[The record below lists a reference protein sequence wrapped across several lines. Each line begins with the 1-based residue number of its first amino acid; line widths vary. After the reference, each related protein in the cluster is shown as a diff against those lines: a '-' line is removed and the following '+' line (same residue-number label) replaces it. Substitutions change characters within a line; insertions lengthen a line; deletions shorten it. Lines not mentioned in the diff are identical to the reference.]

1 MRYATVEEVEAGFRD
16 LTDTEKQQCEAMLE
30 EAAIII
36 DVYNQKAVE
45 DIKTLVSCRMVRR
58 QLGDGS
64 GASAFPMGAS
74 QGSVSALGY
83 SQSWTLSSGSTGEL
97 YLSKQE
103 KKLLGLGD
111 RIGASGPLEKL
122 CEEYLSSYT

>member
-1 MRYATVEEVEAGFRD
+1 MRYRYKQTGVVVESGGELDSALF
-16 LTDTEKQQCEAMLE
+16 API

-74 QGSVSALGY
+74 QGSVSGGCPVQKAER
-83 SQSWTLSSGSTGEL
+83 TLRKGWQGFRGDDERGDRGHL
-97 YLSKQE
+97 PAAWGGRRD
-103 KKLLGLGD
+103 KKL
-111 RIGASGPLEKL
+111 IA
-122 CEEYLSSYT
+122 LSTTGRMI

>member
-1 MRYATVEEVEAGFRD
+1 MRYATVDEVEAGFRD
-16 LTDTEKQQCEAMLE
+16 LTDTEKQQCKAMLE
-30 EAAIII
+30 EAAQII
-36 DVYNQKAVE
+36 DVYNQQAMR

-83 SQSWTLSSGSTGEL
+83 SLML
-97 YLSKQE
+97 H
-103 KKLLGLGD
+103 
-111 RIGASGPLEKL
+111 
-122 CEEYLSSYT
+122 